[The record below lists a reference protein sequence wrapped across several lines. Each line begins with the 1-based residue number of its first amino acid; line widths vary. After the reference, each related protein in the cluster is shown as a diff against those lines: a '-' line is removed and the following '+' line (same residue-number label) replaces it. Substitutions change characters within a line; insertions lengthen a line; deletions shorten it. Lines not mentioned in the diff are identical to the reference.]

1 MKRYITTKHRHASS
15 VRPNLSERYIYLS
28 EGNAL
33 LLSLMSAFASR
44 LLGLHGEEPHAS
56 EYALLALFAFTP
68 PLLFTLRKFVAE
80 EGSGERS
87 HQFTAEPQ
95 QIFSAHNLRQI
106 LVPGFVAFQNR
117 LD

>member
-1 MKRYITTKHRHASS
+1 
-15 VRPNLSERYIYLS
+15 
-28 EGNAL
+28 
-33 LLSLMSAFASR
+33 
-44 LLGLHGEEPHAS
+44 
-56 EYALLALFAFTP
+56 
-68 PLLFTLRKFVAE
+68 LLFTLRKFVAE